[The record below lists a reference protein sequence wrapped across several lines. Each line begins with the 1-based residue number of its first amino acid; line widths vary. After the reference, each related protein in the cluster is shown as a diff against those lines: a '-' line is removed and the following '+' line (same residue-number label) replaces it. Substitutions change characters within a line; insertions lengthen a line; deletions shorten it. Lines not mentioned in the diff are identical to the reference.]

1 MVWLRLFMSL
11 IPRGIMQSASFLHE
25 VRRVARRRF
34 IMKVSNVDVT
44 RKPTKEQIEMLNK
57 VAGRPVTFDEDARE
71 LTEEELAK
79 FKRVSEE
86 RRNERRKQIVTL
98 RVSPATLAKAKSLGT
113 GYSGVLSRMLDMCL
127 NDPELIKKCL

>member
-1 MVWLRLFMSL
+1 
-11 IPRGIMQSASFLHE
+11 
-25 VRRVARRRF
+25 
-34 IMKVSNVDVT
+34 MKVSNVDVT

-57 VAGRPVTFDEDARE
+57 VADRPVTFDEDARE

-86 RRNERRKQIVTL
+86 RRNERRKQIVTP
-98 RVSPATLAKAKSLGT
+98 RVSPSTLTKAKSLGA